1 MEYENRKKR
10 IPPLVE
16 EETGAGDSRRS
27 CGSDLHRSGVRDDK
41 KGGRKKAAIYRGGE
55 GHWLSLIY
63 LNRYPIG

>member
-41 KGGRKKAAIYRGGE
+41 KGGRKKAAIYRGG
-55 GHWLSLIY
+55 GGPLALSNI
-63 LNRYPIG
+63 P